1 MNYASTSDETNAQQ
15 RALTVITRIKSG
27 QVASLEKLL
36 DQIGGS
42 NIANNGYVRFDAVS
56 TLHFCCWV
64 VVRDDPAFPP
74 SLVLESNHD
83 GPTAPHLDELIEH
96 GKRGLVEIYN
106 HCEGFSAGALKQ
118 YLLAHSVSTTA
129 FYIGCP
135 GQSLPSIRNA
145 IAVRKAIEG
154 FLDRQGREFAPLRA
168 VEAHGRIRQFLA
180 NESSV
185 KPLISPR
192 TLDQQRTRAWT
203 SLVVLALL
211 ALPLVVLLLPVIAI
225 LVIMLRQHEKAEA
238 AAPRLPP
245 LPIDPRL
252 FQHEDVYTM
261 NHLTTMVNVKAGAFR
276 LRTLKFVLWLI
287 NLLAKT
293 FFITGNLGGIPTIH
307 FARWILMENDRRL
320 LFFSNYDGSWAS
332 YLGDF
337 VDKANYGLTAV
348 WSNTDRFP
356 ESKFLFFGGAQHIE
370 DFKAWSREHNLFAG
384 VWYTAYPDETLWN
397 LQKDVRLRDTVGR
410 NLNEEEAR
418 QLLQLL

>member
-1 MNYASTSDETNAQQ
+1 MNQTSATDGVNAQQ
-15 RALTVITRIKSG
+15 SALTVITRIKPG

-42 NIANNGYVRFDAVS
+42 NIAGNDYIRFGAVS

-64 VVRDDPAFPP
+64 VVQDDPAFPP
-74 SLVLESNHD
+74 SLVFECNHD
-83 GPTAPHLDELIEH
+83 GPTAPHLDQLIEH
-96 GKRGLVEIYN
+96 GRRALVEIYN
-106 HCEGFSAGALKQ
+106 HCEGFSAAGLKE
-118 YLLAHSVSTTA
+118 YLLAHSAPTSA

-135 GQSLPSIRNA
+135 GQSLSSIQNA
-145 IAVRKAIEG
+145 IAVRKAIQN
-154 FLDRQGREFAPLRA
+154 FLDRQEQELSQLTA
-168 VEAHGRIRQFLA
+168 VEVHRRARQFLA
-180 NESSV
+180 SESPV
-185 KPLISPR
+185 KPQLSPR

-203 SLVVLALL
+203 SLVLL
-211 ALPLVVLLLPVIAI
+211 ALAALPLIVLLLPVIAV
-225 LVIMLRQHEKAEA
+225 LVIILRQHEKADA
-238 AAPRLPP
+238 AAPLPPP

-261 NHLTTMVNVKAGAFR
+261 NHLTTMVNVKPGPFR
-276 LRTLKFVLWLI
+276 LRTLKLVLWLI

-293 FFITGNLGGIPTIH
+293 VFITGNLGGIPTIH
-307 FARWILMENDRRL
+307 FARWILMEDGRRL

-356 ESKFLFFGGAQHIE
+356 ESKFLFFGGALHIE
-370 DFKAWSREHNLFAG
+370 AFKAWSREHNLFAG

-410 NLNEEEAR
+410 DLNEEEAR